1 MIQVGQ
7 KMAAKKVFVGMSGGV
22 DSSVSAALL
31 KEAGYDVTGVFLKVW
46 QPDFLPCNWKAE
58 RLDAMRVAAV
68 LDIPFLTI
76 DLEKEY
82 KEEVVDYMIDEYRRG
97 RTPNPDVMCNKEIKF
112 GAFLK
117 KALAMGADAVATGH
131 YAQNVFNPATSAT
144 GATTAAG
151 ASGTAGSYEMRE
163 SVDTEKDQTYFLWTL
178 TQAQLS
184 KVLFPIGHLPK
195 SEVRKLAKKFGLPT
209 AEKKDSQGL
218 CFIGKVDM
226 KDFLAHY
233 IPKQPGQ
240 VLDKA
245 GKTIGVHDG
254 AMFFTIG
261 QRHGFTVTEKS
272 VADVPLYVSEKDVA
286 ANTITVSVRSE
297 PSVGNEGD
305 EGGGAASVLAS
316 STVTIGK
323 VSWTGQVP
331 ENGSKCLARIRY
343 RQPLEVCEI
352 ASAPGKNGQ
361 YQVHFVKGQFAPA
374 AGQSVVLYRCGGCLG
389 GGIIE

>member
-1 MIQVGQ
+1 MQVSVSQ
-7 KMAAKKVFVGMSGGV
+7 KATQKYKQKVFVGMSGGV

-46 QPDFLPCNWKAE
+46 QPDFLPCNWKEE

-82 KEEVVDYMIDEYRRG
+82 KQEVVDYMIAEYRRG

-131 YAQNVFNPATSAT
+131 YAQNVFNPV
-144 GATTAAG
+144 AG
-151 ASGTAGSYEMRE
+151 MGGLYEMRE

-178 TQAQLS
+178 TQEQLS
-184 KVLFPIGHLPK
+184 KALFPIGHLPK
-195 SEVRKLAKKFGLPT
+195 SEVRKLAKRFGLPT

-226 KDFLAHY
+226 KEFLAHY
-233 IPKQPGQ
+233 IPKKPGK
-240 VLDKA
+240 VLDEA
-245 GKTIGVHDG
+245 GKVIGEHDG
-254 AMFFTIG
+254 ATFFTIG
-261 QRHGFTVTEKS
+261 QRHGFILTEKT
-272 VADVPLYVSEKDVA
+272 VADVPMYVSAKDVG
-286 ANTITVSVRSE
+286 ANTITVSSRE
-297 PSVGNEGD
+297 ALD
-305 EGGGAASVLAS
+305 EGPLLDS
-316 STVTIGK
+316 SIITIGD

-331 ENGSKCLARIRY
+331 KSGSECMARIRY
-343 RQPLEVCEI
+343 RQPLEACAIES
-352 ASAPGKNGQ
+352 ASGKNGQ
-361 YQVHFVKGQFAPA
+361 YQLRFVKAQFAPA
-374 AGQSVVLYRCGGCLG
+374 AGQSVVLYRDGVCLG
-389 GGIIE
+389 GGIIEQGV